1 MTGSKFST
9 GLRAT
14 LVIFTVTLLM
24 TSAWAAPRE
33 KVLHRFKNDGDGAEP
48 TAGLIFDAAGNLYG
62 TASNNGAS
70 GSGTAFE
77 LTPKT
82 DGGWTEKVLHGFG
95 GDGDGIEP
103 SAGLIFDADGN
114 LYSTTLN
121 GGAYGGGTV
130 FELTPRPDGSWKERV
145 LHSFGAHN
153 GKGGICPYAG
163 LVLDAAG
170 NLYGTTSMGGD
181 GGGTVFELT
190 PTAGGLWTE
199 KVLVNFNEG
208 NGSYPVAGLI
218 FDTAGNL
225 YGTTFVGG
233 GFGWGTVFEL
243 KRTARGWAEAV
254 LHSFNTNGK
263 DGYNPYATLILD
275 DAGNLYGTTSA
286 GGVAGGGTVFE
297 LMPKAGGRWTE
308 VILHSFLN
316 NPRDGF
322 DPITSLI
329 FDSAGNLYGT
339 TREGGDSDC
348 DCGAVFEL
356 TPRAAGSWKEK
367 VLYRFQG
374 KGRGGIGP
382 YAGLILDGADDLYGT
397 TQNGGDNTGCGGG
410 GCGVVFEITP

>member
-1 MTGSKFST
+1 
-9 GLRAT
+9 
-14 LVIFTVTLLM
+14 
-24 TSAWAAPRE
+24 
-33 KVLHRFKNDGDGAEP
+33 
-48 TAGLIFDAAGNLYG
+48 
-62 TASNNGAS
+62 
-70 GSGTAFE
+70 
-77 LTPKT
+77 
-82 DGGWTEKVLHGFG
+82 
-95 GDGDGIEP
+95 
-103 SAGLIFDADGN
+103 
-114 LYSTTLN
+114 
-121 GGAYGGGTV
+121 
-130 FELTPRPDGSWKERV
+130 
-145 LHSFGAHN
+145 
-153 GKGGICPYAG
+153 
-163 LVLDAAG
+163 
-170 NLYGTTSMGGD
+170 
-181 GGGTVFELT
+181 
-190 PTAGGLWTE
+190 
-199 KVLVNFNEG
+199 
-208 NGSYPVAGLI
+208 
-218 FDTAGNL
+218 
-225 YGTTFVGG
+225 
-233 GFGWGTVFEL
+233 
-243 KRTARGWAEAV
+243 V